1 MGDVYWKLLGIEPTK
16 DVTSIKRAYA
26 SRAKKIDKELN
37 PDAFR
42 ILHEAYKR
50 ALAYAKGN
58 TRSRVVIIP
67 NNVVND
73 ADDVTSSKTT
83 TQSPDPKKPEPQQP
97 PKTTEVELQKSS
109 FNFDNININA
119 DVKKPKSQ
127 QPPKTT
133 EIEQKKVSFDFD
145 KIIINDVQTEEIKS
159 QQSPETTRAEKQKAS
174 FNFDKFNINIA
185 KELEATK
192 SDAEIIFEEII
203 KYRTVN
209 FLDRKSYVNSLDFD
223 MRKRHTYMLLRLY
236 SNLAKVTNDEEV
248 WDSFA
253 SELVIS
259 TVIRN
264 ESFREVWRTDFIDKP
279 RHIAKINEICS
290 KVDAIELEAQAEYL
304 AEAKDK
310 KRARTLAI
318 VGVASLILWAFFAGV
333 GLTVGLSSVSGIVL
347 NVIAIALFVTWVYC
361 AFKWYRVR
369 KEIKS
374 KWQS

>member
-37 PDAFR
+37 PDSFR

-50 ALAYAKGN
+50 ALDYAKGN

-83 TQSPDPKKPEPQQP
+83 TQSPEPKKPEPQQP

-133 EIEQKKVSFDFD
+133 EVEQK
-145 KIIINDVQTEEIKS
+145 
-159 QQSPETTRAEKQKAS
+159 KAS

-192 SDAEIIFEEII
+192 SDAEIIFDEII

-209 FLDRKSYVNSLDFD
+209 FLDRKSYVNSMDFD

-279 RHIAKINEICS
+279 RHIAKINEICN

-347 NVIAIALFVTWVYC
+347 NVIAIALFITWVYC
-361 AFKWYRVR
+361 VFKWFRVR